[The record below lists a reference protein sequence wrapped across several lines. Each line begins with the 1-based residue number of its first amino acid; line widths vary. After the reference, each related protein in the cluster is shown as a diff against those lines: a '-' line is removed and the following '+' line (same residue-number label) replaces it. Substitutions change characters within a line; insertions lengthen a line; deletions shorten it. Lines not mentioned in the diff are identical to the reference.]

1 MTMSITLLL
10 QANPSHLKWNQL
22 PSLPRRTRPDRFTP
36 IPDSKRRVSSVKC
49 ISSSRKPD
57 NTFSLQ
63 SPWEVLASTVSNT
76 LKALKKPAIAAVLVG
91 LLLMYDPTCAF
102 AASGGRMGG
111 RSFSSSSSSSRSYS
125 VPRTSSS
132 GFSFSAPYYG
142 PSPFGGVY
150 VGPAVG
156 VGVGAGS
163 SFFLILV
170 GFLAFVL
177 VSGFLS
183 DRSEGSVLTAADK
196 TTVLK
201 LQLHG
206 CACVSEPK
214 VTGPWYV
221 VVVLVGFRIRRLLL
235 LVGLL
240 GMGRTLQRDLNRI
253 AEVADTSTSEGLHY
267 VLTETTLALLRH
279 PDYCISAYSSVAFRL
294 YCFHVGHQ
302 SRDHLLEPLL
312 PLMASP
318 PHTFQWIQCT
328 AQAGSTTNKP
338 ALHHWNLLQDSILSS
353 KVGALIR
360 VHRNLVDIKRG
371 IEDGEKR
378 FNQLSIEERGKFDEE
393 TLVNVN
399 NIKRQSTR
407 SQRANGFSNEYIVIT
422 ILAAAEGEHKLPS
435 INGSGD
441 LKEALQKLGSIPS
454 SRLLAVEVLWTPQ
467 NENDTLSERELL
479 EDYPLLR
486 PL

>member
-1 MTMSITLLL
+1 MPTTLLL
-10 QANPSHLKWNQL
+10 YPNPLHLKWKHQL
-22 PSLPRRTRPDRFTP
+22 PLQPPHHHRTHHHTFFPKPYKFTSIQLPAAARNTIKCLSSQTP
-36 IPDSKRRVSSVKC
+36 TPKSTLEALATKLWNFF
-49 ISSSRKPD
+49 RKPA
-57 NTFSLQ
+57 
-63 SPWEVLASTVSNT
+63 V
-76 LKALKKPAIAAVLVG
+76 AAVLVG
-91 LLLMYDPTCAF
+91 LLLMYDPNSAAL
-102 AASGGRMGG
+102 AASGGRVGG
-111 RSFSSSSSSSRSYS
+111 RSFSSSSSSSSRSYS
-125 VPRTSSS
+125 VPNPSP
-132 GFSFSAPYYG
+132 GFSYSAPYYG
-142 PSPFGGVY
+142 PSPFSGGFY
-150 VGPAVG
+150 MGPAVG

-170 GFLAFVL
+170 GFAAFIL

-183 DRSEGSVLTAADK
+183 DRSEGSVLTAAEK

-201 LQLHG
+201 LQ
-206 CACVSEPK
+206 
-214 VTGPWYV
+214 
-221 VVVLVGFRIRRLLL
+221 
-235 LVGLL
+235 VGLL
-240 GMGRTLQRDLNRI
+240 GMGRSLQKDLNRI
-253 AEVADTSTSEGLHY
+253 AQVADTSSPEGLNY

-279 PDYCISAYSSVAFRL
+279 PDYCISAYSSVD
-294 YCFHVGHQ
+294 V
-302 SRDHLLEPLL
+302 
-312 PLMASP
+312 
-318 PHTFQWIQCT
+318 
-328 AQAGSTTNKP
+328 
-338 ALHHWNLLQDSILSS
+338 
-353 KVGALIR
+353 
-360 VHRNLVDIKRG
+360 KRS

-435 INGSGD
+435 INGSGN
-441 LKEALQKLGSIPS
+441 LKDALQKLGSIPS

>member
-1 MTMSITLLL
+1 MTMPTTLLL
-10 QANPSHLKWNQL
+10 EANPSYLKWKQFPL
-22 PSLPRRTRPDRFTP
+22 PLPRHGITKPVKFTP
-36 IPDSKRRVSSVKC
+36 IIPATYKHNSAKC
-49 ISSSRKPD
+49 VSSRKQENSSTSKFP
-57 NTFSLQ
+57 L
-63 SPWEVLASTVSNT
+63 EVLASTLSNA
-76 LKALKKPAIAAVLVG
+76 LKALRKPAIAAVLVG
-91 LLLMYDPTCAF
+91 LLLMYDPNSAL

-111 RSFSSSSSSSRSYS
+111 RSFSSSSSSSSSSSRSYS
-125 VPRTSSS
+125 VPSSPGQ
-132 GFSFSAPYYG
+132 GFSYSVPYYG
-142 PSPFGGVY
+142 PAPFGGGVY

-156 VGVGAGS
+156 FGVGAGS
-163 SFFLILV
+163 SFFLILM
-170 GFLAFVL
+170 GFAAFIL

-183 DRSEGSVLTAADK
+183 DRSEGSVLTAAGK

-201 LQLHG
+201 LQ
-206 CACVSEPK
+206 
-214 VTGPWYV
+214 
-221 VVVLVGFRIRRLLL
+221 
-235 LVGLL
+235 VGLL
-240 GMGRTLQRDLNRI
+240 GMGRSLQSDLNRI
-253 AEVADTSTSEGLHY
+253 AQVADTSTSEGLNY

-279 PDYCISAYSSVAFRL
+279 PDYCISAYSS
-294 YCFHVGHQ
+294 
-302 SRDHLLEPLL
+302 
-312 PLMASP
+312 
-318 PHTFQWIQCT
+318 
-328 AQAGSTTNKP
+328 
-338 ALHHWNLLQDSILSS
+338 
-353 KVGALIR
+353 
-360 VHRNLVDIKRG
+360 VDIKRG

-454 SRLLAVEVLWTPQ
+454 SKLLAVEVLWTPQ